1 VSTDGLPIR
10 VLIVGATPLYRQG
23 AQLALTRE
31 GCDVV
36 GQAATGADALELAI
50 RLRPDVVVMDAQ
62 LPDASGLQ
70 TIRRLSD
77 VSPNGRVIVLAG
89 RPDEDSVIAGLAA
102 GAHGYLTRRASFDQ
116 LAEAV
121 QATHVGEV
129 LISPEI
135 GAKLACRL
143 RRSLGP
149 GLDAESLDTVLS
161 EREIEVL
168 RLLSQ
173 GLDNAAIARLLT
185 VSPATVKNHVSH
197 ILAKLGLRNRV
208 QAAVYAVLTGAP
220 SVMAVLIGIPG
231 LS

>member
-1 VSTDGLPIR
+1 VSTDGLAIR

-135 GAKLACRL
+135 GAKLARRL

>member
-1 VSTDGLPIR
+1 VSTDGLAIR

-89 RPDEDSVIAGLAA
+89 RPDEDSVIAVLAA

-135 GAKLACRL
+135 GAKLARRL

>member
-135 GAKLACRL
+135 GAKLARRL

>member
-10 VLIVGATPLYRQG
+10 VLIVGAIPLYRQG

-135 GAKLACRL
+135 GAKLARRL